1 MTGAHSRPKARAL
14 APGGPVEES
23 APKPEN
29 PSDTILDPE
38 SRETNRPTFPKI
50 FGTYVLEELLSRGG
64 MAEIYRAQHTGPHSF
79 RKTVVLKKI
88 LPGLARNEDFRRL
101 FIEEAKTVALLDH
114 PHIVPVHELGEI
126 NGDLYMTMEYVNG
139 FDLKTM
145 LRKAH
150 EKGLKLPLDLAVY
163 VAARIASAL
172 DFAFTRE
179 GPDGRPLEIV
189 HRDVSPPNILISFAG
204 MVRLTDFG
212 ISKPSSYVEARK
224 HAPQGKLQYMSP
236 EQATGGP
243 IDARSDIFSLGV
255 ILYEMIAGRRPF
267 AGNPDM
273 PSMDEV
279 RKADIVPLRFIS
291 SRVTPRL
298 EKVVM
303 NAVASSPDD
312 RYADAGKMA
321 AALDRVLH
329 ERPAVGSPQLAQFM
343 RIVFDASSRETTPAP

>member
-1 MTGAHSRPKARAL
+1 M
-14 APGGPVEES
+14 APGVNSNVSEGETSEVQR
-23 APKPEN
+23 
-29 PSDTILDPE
+29 PSYP
-38 SRETNRPTFPKI
+38 RI
-50 FGTYVLEELLSRGG
+50 FGSYVLEEMLSRGG
-64 MAEIYRAQHTGPHSF
+64 MAEIYRAQRTGPHGF

-126 NGDLYMTMEYVNG
+126 AGDLYMTMEYVNG

-145 LRKAH
+145 LRRAQ

-179 GPDGRPLEIV
+179 GPEGKPLEIV
-189 HRDVSPPNILISFAG
+189 HKDVSPPNILISFAG
-204 MVRLTDFG
+204 TVKLTDFG
-212 ISKPSSYVEARK
+212 ISKPSSYVELRR

-236 EQATGGP
+236 EQAAGGSL
-243 IDARSDIFSLGV
+243 DVRSDIFSLGV

-267 AGNPDM
+267 AGNPDL
-273 PSMDEV
+273 PSVDEV
-279 RKADIVPLRFIS
+279 RRADIVPLRFIS

-303 NAVASSPDD
+303 SAVASSPDD
-312 RYADAGKMA
+312 RYPDAGKMA

-329 ERPAVGSPQLAQFM
+329 ERPAVGSPQLGQFM
-343 RIVFDASSRETTPAP
+343 RIVFDASSRETTPAS